1 MKIISSCVLLI
12 LLQPLCFAQSNK
24 PVSLRHTKAANRV
37 FEKQIAEEA
46 PLTAARAAAANPA
59 ATQAEAAT
67 LRIISGGKVYE
78 LQAGP
83 EGLFPEFVLNPK
95 EKVKLKLALPGSL
108 ENDIVMVQILDG
120 GFLEKNKVAL
130 TPVINQKGNIDF
142 TLTADA
148 EYGVY
153 RVSLSHF
160 AKHYSI
166 RFWVAEPK
174 K

>member
-1 MKIISSCVLLI
+1 M
-12 LLQPLCFAQSNK
+12 
-24 PVSLRHTKAANRV
+24 
-37 FEKQIAEEA
+37 
-46 PLTAARAAAANPA
+46 
-59 ATQAEAAT
+59 
-67 LRIISGGKVYE
+67 SGGKAYE

-95 EKVKLKLALPGSL
+95 EKVKLKLALPGAL

-130 TPVINQKGNIDF
+130 TPAVNQKGNINF
-142 TLTADA
+142 TLTAD
-148 EYGVY
+148 EESGVY
-153 RVSLSHF
+153 RVFLSHF

-166 RFWVAEPK
+166 RFWVAAPK